1 MPSLISGET
10 LDRAVRLYD
19 NGKGPSIR
27 ELAREFRVS
36 YSTMRTAL
44 VEAGVTMRPSG
55 NQSKTAS

>member
-1 MPSLISGET
+1 MPRLISGET
-10 LDRAVRLYD
+10 RDRVVRLYD

-27 ELAREFRVS
+27 ELARKFHVS

-55 NQSKTAS
+55 SQSKTAS